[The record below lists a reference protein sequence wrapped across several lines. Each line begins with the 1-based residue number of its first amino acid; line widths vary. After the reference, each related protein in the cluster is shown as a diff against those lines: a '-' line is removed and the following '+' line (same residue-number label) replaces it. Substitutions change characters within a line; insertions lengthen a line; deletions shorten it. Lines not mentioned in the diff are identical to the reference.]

1 MEPEDAFGAIL
12 RERRKLRGLSQEKL
26 ALEAG
31 IERNYISLLEL
42 GKNSASLKML
52 FKLAAVLEISPSE
65 LLRQVE
71 ELQRQAVD

>member
-1 MEPEDAFGAIL
+1 VEPEDAFGAIL